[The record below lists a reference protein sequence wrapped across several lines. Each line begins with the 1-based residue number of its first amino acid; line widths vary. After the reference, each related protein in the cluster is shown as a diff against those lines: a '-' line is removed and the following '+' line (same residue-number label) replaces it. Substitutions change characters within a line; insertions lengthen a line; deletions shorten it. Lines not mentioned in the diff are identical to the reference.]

1 MSEHAILR
9 GLNEEQRRAVTAP
22 PGPLLVVAG
31 PGSGKTRVLTHR
43 IAWYVQEWDIRPYSI
58 VAVTFTNKAA
68 TEMRERAGRLLG
80 GGTLGAQ
87 VRTFHSLCARL
98 LRQEFAHT
106 NFSANYLIYDT
117 VDQRAAIKQA
127 VAESNIHQQQY
138 SPRLFLHAISAAKN
152 KLQTSR
158 DFVGKDYFGELVARV
173 FPHYEQLLARN
184 DARDFDD
191 LLLHTVQLFQRN
203 TELRDKYQ
211 RFFAHL
217 LVDEFQDTNHAQYE
231 LIRILAPPRD
241 SLFIVGDPNQA
252 IYGFRGADYRNLI
265 RFRSDFPAAE
275 EITLFRNYRSPQFV
289 LDLASALI
297 NHNPQRAPLHLL
309 AERAKQKPAEKRAT
323 LYRADDDEDEARF
336 VAERIL
342 SRLHDEDGPL
352 RDCVVMYRTNAQS
365 RALETEFTRQNI
377 PYQLIGGV
385 SFYRRQEVRDILAYL
400 RFLDNPRDTVSFERI
415 INTPRRG
422 IGRKTLS
429 DFHVWT
435 VSAGLNY
442 GDALD
447 TLREQGSTPQYA
459 PHATADKADEKE
471 KRDATPLNGLR
482 LSAAGKKNL
491 LAFAKQLDGWR
502 ELAKS
507 ASVALLLRK
516 IVDDIGFWDYLA
528 KISDTEAQRQER
540 EENIEE
546 LEQYLIA
553 NPELSLADFLTET
566 TLVSDADALDDERD
580 VATLQTLHTAKGL
593 EYSVVFIVGLEEGTL
608 PHQLSLMEKG
618 GEQEERRLLYVGIT
632 RSMSQLYLSFSD
644 YRSLIR
650 GARYQ
655 DASRF
660 LRELPLDLLENEKG
674 QALNSL
680 RAGTRSLPSADAPR
694 LTTAKGLPEWA
705 RRELMRGEGPGNKI
719 KAKAKTKP
727 KTKVIERKPV
737 FSIGARVRH
746 PRFGTGEVLDIEP
759 LGTLD
764 YVLTIHFDNGQFGGK
779 RLIASRAKLECLP

>member
-138 SPRLFLHAISAAKN
+138 SPRLFLRAISAAKN

-297 NHNPQRAPLHLL
+297 NHNPSARLCISSPSAP
-309 AERAKQKPAEKRAT
+309 
-323 LYRADDDEDEARF
+323 
-336 VAERIL
+336 
-342 SRLHDEDGPL
+342 
-352 RDCVVMYRTNAQS
+352 N
-365 RALETEFTRQNI
+365 
-377 PYQLIGGV
+377 
-385 SFYRRQEVRDILAYL
+385 
-400 RFLDNPRDTVSFERI
+400 
-415 INTPRRG
+415 
-422 IGRKTLS
+422 
-429 DFHVWT
+429 
-435 VSAGLNY
+435 
-442 GDALD
+442 
-447 TLREQGSTPQYA
+447 
-459 PHATADKADEKE
+459 
-471 KRDATPLNGLR
+471 
-482 LSAAGKKNL
+482 KNL
-491 LAFAKQLDGWR
+491 L
-502 ELAKS
+502 KS
-507 ASVALLLRK
+507 VPRSTAPMMTRM
-516 IVDDIGFWDYLA
+516 
-528 KISDTEAQRQER
+528 RR
-540 EENIEE
+540 
-546 LEQYLIA
+546 
-553 NPELSLADFLTET
+553 
-566 TLVSDADALDDERD
+566 VS
-580 VATLQTLHTAKGL
+580 
-593 EYSVVFIVGLEEGTL
+593 S
-608 PHQLSLMEKG
+608 
-618 GEQEERRLLYVGIT
+618 
-632 RSMSQLYLSFSD
+632 
-644 YRSLIR
+644 
-650 GARYQ
+650 
-655 DASRF
+655 
-660 LRELPLDLLENEKG
+660 
-674 QALNSL
+674 
-680 RAGTRSLPSADAPR
+680 PSA
-694 LTTAKGLPEWA
+694 
-705 RRELMRGEGPGNKI
+705 
-719 KAKAKTKP
+719 
-727 KTKVIERKPV
+727 
-737 FSIGARVRH
+737 F
-746 PRFGTGEVLDIEP
+746 
-759 LGTLD
+759 
-764 YVLTIHFDNGQFGGK
+764 
-779 RLIASRAKLECLP
+779 

>member
-1 MSEHAILR
+1 M
-9 GLNEEQRRAVTAP
+9 
-22 PGPLLVVAG
+22 VVAG

-43 IAWYVQEWDIRPYSI
+43 IAWYVHKWGIRPRSI

-68 TEMRERAGRLLG
+68 AEMRERAGRLLG

-87 VRTFHSLCARL
+87 VRTFHSLCAHL
-98 LRQEFAHT
+98 LRNEFART

-127 VAESNIHQQQY
+127 VAEANIHQQQY
-138 SPRLFLHAISAAKN
+138 SPRLFLNAISAAKN

-158 DFVGKDYFGELVARV
+158 DYVGKDYFGELVARV

-203 TELRDKYQ
+203 AEIRDKYQ
-211 RFFAHL
+211 RLFAHL

-231 LIRILAPPRD
+231 LIRLLAPPQE

-252 IYGFRGADYRNLI
+252 IYGFRGADYRNLM
-265 RFRSDFPAAE
+265 RFRADFPAAE

-297 NHNPQRAPLHLL
+297 NHNPQRAPLRLL
-309 AERAKQKPAEKRAT
+309 AEHAKHKPAEKRAT
-323 LYRADDDEDEARF
+323 IYRADDDEDEARF
-336 VAERIL
+336 VAEHIL
-342 SRLHDEDGPL
+342 SRLHDANGLL
-352 RDCVVMYRTNAQS
+352 RDCAVMYRTNAQS
-365 RALETEFTRQNI
+365 RALETEFTRQDI

-447 TLREQGSTPQYA
+447 TLREQEGEPPNA
-459 PHATADKADEKE
+459 ATDVIEVKE
-471 KRDATPLNGLR
+471 KHEAAQPKGLR
-482 LSAAGKKNL
+482 LSAAGKKRL
-491 LAFAKQLDGWR
+491 LAFAEQLDGWR
-502 ELAKS
+502 ELAQS
-507 ASVALLLRK
+507 ASVAQLLRQ
-516 IVDDIGFWDYLA
+516 VVEEIGFWDYLA

-546 LEQYLIA
+546 LEQYLLA
-553 NPELSLADFLTET
+553 NPELSLSDFLTET
-566 TLVSDADALDDERD
+566 TLVSDTDALDDERD
-580 VATLQTLHTAKGL
+580 IATLQTLHTAKGL
-593 EYSVVFIVGLEEGTL
+593 EYPVVFIVGLEEGTL
-608 PHQLSLMEKG
+608 PHQFSLMEKG

-644 YRSLIR
+644 FRSLIR
-650 GARYQ
+650 GSRYQ

-660 LRELPLDLLENEKG
+660 LQELPLELLENEKG
-674 QALNSL
+674 EPLSSL
-680 RAGTRSLPSADAPR
+680 RARTRSLPSLEAVR
-694 LTTAKGLPEWA
+694 LPAAGSLSERA
-705 RRELMRGEGPGNKI
+705 RHKLKHDIGPGKI
-719 KAKAKTKP
+719 TKAKAKPQP
-727 KTKVIERKPV
+727 KAKEHQPA
-737 FSIGARVRH
+737 FPIGARVRH
-746 PRFGTGEVLDIEP
+746 PRFGKGEVTHTEP

-764 YVLTIHFDNGQFGGK
+764 HVLTIYFDDRHFGEK
-779 RLIASRAKLECLP
+779 RLIASRAKLERLP